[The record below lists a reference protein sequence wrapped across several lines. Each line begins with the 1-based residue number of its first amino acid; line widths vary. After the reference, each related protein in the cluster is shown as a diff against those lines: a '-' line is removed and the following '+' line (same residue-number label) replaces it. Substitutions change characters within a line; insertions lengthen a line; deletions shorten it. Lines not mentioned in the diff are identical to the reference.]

1 MCKSISTVFENKIR
15 LWNPRKINRFA
26 SESGDLRNIRTEMLG
41 EREEKQN
48 KVKADVPWFTA
59 GNSALEYLSGNA
71 FVSKLHMALVIQ
83 PLFFQCK
90 YRDWQ
95 LGKNICSYYV
105 RRRKQKFIFIRWA
118 CFDKLATYFFF
129 LSLRKIFEEKM
140 DIRSSWVLCTFHFL
154 DREGTSCVR
163 AAEYGL
169 TQAMHRNHR
178 NAFFSVSIQ
187 WTILSNFLILY
198 LIKRNLFRHSSSF
211 QILLISLHS
220 SLISHITR

>member
-71 FVSKLHMALVIQ
+71 FVSKLHMALAIQ

-90 YRDWQ
+90 YRDWE
-95 LGKNICSYYV
+95 KIYV
-105 RRRKQKFIFIRWA
+105 
-118 CFDKLATYFFF
+118 
-129 LSLRKIFEEKM
+129 
-140 DIRSSWVLCTFHFL
+140 
-154 DREGTSCVR
+154 
-163 AAEYGL
+163 
-169 TQAMHRNHR
+169 
-178 NAFFSVSIQ
+178 
-187 WTILSNFLILY
+187 LIMSDGES
-198 LIKRNLFRHSSSF
+198 RNLFSLDEPALTSS
-211 QILLISLHS
+211 QLISFFY
-220 SLISHITR
+220 R